1 MVTLLELMSIE
12 EIIKDAMTIT
22 SALEVLNILILN
34 CDEIEKN
41 RISISVDAILNILE
55 MHQNTKMVMLPIFG
69 AILAFRDKNRS

>member
-34 CDEIEKN
+34 CEEIDKN
-41 RISISVDAILNILE
+41 RISIAVDCVLNILE
-55 MHQNTKMVMLPIFG
+55 MH
-69 AILAFRDKNRS
+69 